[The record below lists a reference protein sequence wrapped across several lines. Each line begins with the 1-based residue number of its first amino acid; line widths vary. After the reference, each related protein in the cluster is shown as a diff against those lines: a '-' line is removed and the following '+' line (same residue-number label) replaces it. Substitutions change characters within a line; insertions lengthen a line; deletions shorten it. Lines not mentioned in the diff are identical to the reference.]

1 MDLDA
6 FSKPN
11 GEFVNNGDNNTTF
24 VPNNLP
30 PPLSYDSE
38 LVGILSEADQTLGQL
53 KGIGQLLP
61 NPELLIS
68 PYLNREA
75 VLSSKIEGTQAS
87 ISDLLRFQA
96 TGKEEQN
103 SEGTRLLEVRNYVKA
118 FRENLDEIIKNK
130 KKIDLDLIKNA
141 HRVLL
146 TGVRG
151 QERNPGHF
159 RKVQNWIGKE
169 GVSIT
174 DAVYVPPMPESLNE
188 KLGEL
193 IDFIQKQQEGIPP
206 LIQCAIMHYQF
217 EAIHPFADGNGRIGR
232 LLISLFLAERNLLPR
247 PLLYL
252 SAFFERHRTQYYN
265 GLLAVSQKSRWKE
278 WIKFF
283 LTAISVQSK
292 EAVDNIQ
299 QLTDLRSTY
308 QNMLRN
314 RTSGKNALLLLEY
327 LFANPYTTFT
337 SAQSYLGISFPAS
350 QTAITQLMRAGILRE
365 FGSQKRNRVFFAH
378 EIRDI
383 LR

>member
-1 MDLDA
+1 MDLAA

-11 GEFVNNGDNNTTF
+11 GKFMLNGDGNTTF
-24 VPNNLP
+24 SPKSLP
-30 PPLSYDSE
+30 TRINYDSE
-38 LVGILSEADQTLGQL
+38 LVGIISEADQTLGQL

-68 PYLNREA
+68 PYLSREA

-87 ISDLLRFQA
+87 ISDLLRFEA
-96 TGKEEQN
+96 TGQEERD
-103 SEGTRLLEVRNYVKA
+103 SGVIRLLEVRNYVSA
-118 FRENLDEIIKNK
+118 FRTNLDDIIKNN
-130 KKIDLDLIKNA
+130 KKIDLDLIRNS
-141 HRVLL
+141 HRILM

-151 QERNPGHF
+151 QEKNPGHF
-159 RKVQNWIGKE
+159 RTVQNWIGRE
-169 GVSIT
+169 GISI
-174 DAVYVPPMPESLNE
+174 DGAIYVPPMPSILNE
-188 KLGEL
+188 KLTEL
-193 IDFIQKQQEGIPP
+193 INFIQKPQEGIPS
-206 LIQCAIMHYQF
+206 LIQCAILHYQF

-232 LLISLFLAERNLLPR
+232 LLISLFLAEQNLLPK

-252 SAFFERHRTQYYN
+252 SAFFEQHRTQYYA

-299 QLTDLRSTY
+299 RLMDLRTRY
-308 QNMLRN
+308 QTMLRN

-327 LFANPYTTFT
+327 LFSNPYTTFN
-337 SAQSYLGISFPAS
+337 SAQDYLGISFPAA
-350 QTAITQLMRAGILRE
+350 QTAINQLVTSGILKE
-365 FGSQKRNRVFFAH
+365 YGSRKRNRVFYAY